1 METSS
6 VGRAGD
12 LVSDIAVVLITIAQ
26 LIFFV
31 YYYRYI
37 SWPVTAPDG
46 TVTRISLRTD
56 NYSTW
61 LRFPIVA
68 SVIVVV
74 ASIIIIISGSDFF
87 RQAAWTG
94 FSIVGL
100 TVVVSTLVLAPFD
113 FGALPNPTAARI
125 VPKVVTGF
133 FVFMAFFYGITAIL
147 EFRKLLASLK

>member
-12 LVSDIAVVLITIAQ
+12 LAGDIAVLLITIAQ

-37 SWPVTAPDG
+37 SWPVTAADG
-46 TVTRISLRTD
+46 TVTRISLITD
-56 NYSTW
+56 SYSKW

-68 SVIVVV
+68 SAIVIV
-74 ASIIIIISGSDFF
+74 ASIIIIFTGSDTV
-87 RQAAWTG
+87 RHAAWTL
-94 FSIVGL
+94 FSLVGL
-100 TVVVSTLVLAPFD
+100 TVVLATLVIAPFD
-113 FGALPNPTAARI
+113 FGALPNPTAGKF

-133 FVFMAFFYGITAIL
+133 FVFMAFFYSISAIL
-147 EFRKLLASLK
+147 EFRKFLSSVR